1 MLYEHD
7 GATNGREVPG
17 YSDSTLNQEL
27 NFSAVVDDS
36 SQGFLCSRVQVIP
49 LIEDC
54 EKRSYRSLF
63 L

>member
-1 MLYEHD
+1 MYQHD

-17 YSDSTLNQEL
+17 YSNSTLNHEL

-36 SQGFLCSRVQVIP
+36 SQGFSCSRVQVIP
-49 LIEDC
+49 LIEHC
-54 EKRSYRSLF
+54 EKRSYKALF